1 MKEMVTTT
9 SIDWNMFLE
18 EDTKTMFNKFLK
30 KKNIDVITSKKSEI
44 SYTAFSD
51 VLMKSAK
58 VIKLPHKVDSPG

>member
-18 EDTKTMFNKFLK
+18 EDTKKMFNKFL